1 MYFQRNQGQTTWQ
14 KYLYPLYFVILLV
27 TLKPLLNS
35 QNFKMIYAFP
45 GDPWR
50 IVNTSGNTTVPIKNI
65 EGYRKHTVEI

>member
-1 MYFQRNQGQTTWQ
+1 M
-14 KYLYPLYFVILLV
+14 

-50 IVNTSGNTTVPIKNI
+50 IVNTSGNTTVPIKNT